1 MGLRERRAREKED
14 LRQDILD
21 AAREL
26 FIREGYEAV
35 SMRKIAD
42 KIEYSPTTIYL
53 YFRDKS
59 ELFDCLSEQA
69 FGKLLEKL
77 QLIGGQDS
85 SSPLDSLRRGLCA
98 YAEFGLENPDHYQIT
113 FMTVDG
119 RTGES
124 RVTRR
129 NEVGCQS
136 FGCLKQTV
144 QSCVEADLLRVDDVD
159 LASQILWAGVH
170 GVTSLLIAKP
180 AFPWVDKKKLISETI
195 DTMLEGLRK

>member
-1 MGLRERRAREKED
+1 
-14 LRQDILD
+14 
-21 AAREL
+21 
-26 FIREGYEAV
+26 
-35 SMRKIAD
+35 
-42 KIEYSPTTIYL
+42 
-53 YFRDKS
+53 
-59 ELFDCLSEQA
+59 
-69 FGKLLEKL
+69 
-77 QLIGGQDS
+77 
-85 SSPLDSLRRGLCA
+85 
-98 YAEFGLENPDHYQIT
+98 
-113 FMTVDG
+113 
-119 RTGES
+119 
-124 RVTRR
+124 VTRR